1 MPINRNK
8 RPHFPVLLSDDGGL
22 LCLRSGL
29 LCIVIGL
36 CIEIVRALFHRSW
49 SWDYTLVGL
58 FMCGVFIAL
67 AVLLWL
73 MEFVDTGGGKH
84 PPSERPH
91 DQADYDGF
99 MHY

>member
-1 MPINRNK
+1 MKMKK
-8 RPHFPVLLSDDGGL
+8 RPHFPQLLADDGGL
-22 LCLRSGL
+22 ICLKTGL
-29 LCIVIGL
+29 LHVGIGVCID
-36 CIEIVRALFHRSW
+36 IVRALFHRSW

-73 MEFVDTGGGKH
+73 MELVDTGGGKH
-84 PPSERPH
+84 PPSDRPH

>member
-1 MPINRNK
+1 MKMKK
-8 RPHFPVLLSDDGGL
+8 RPHFPQLLADDGGL
-22 LCLRSGL
+22 ICLKTGL
-29 LCIVIGL
+29 LHVGIGVCID
-36 CIEIVRALFHRSW
+36 IVRALFHRSW

-73 MEFVDTGGGKH
+73 MELVDTGGGKH
-84 PPSERPH
+84 PPSDRPH
-91 DQADYDGF
+91 DLSDYDGF

>member
-1 MPINRNK
+1 MKMKK
-8 RPHFPVLLSDDGGL
+8 RPHFPQLLADDGGL
-22 LCLRSGL
+22 ICLKTGL
-29 LCIVIGL
+29 LHVGIGVCID
-36 CIEIVRALFHRSW
+36 IVRALFHHSW

-73 MEFVDTGGGKH
+73 MELVDTGGGKH
-84 PPSERPH
+84 PPSDRPH
-91 DQADYDGF
+91 DLSDYDGF

>member
-1 MPINRNK
+1 MKMKK
-8 RPHFPVLLSDDGGL
+8 RPHFPQLLADDGGL
-22 LCLRSGL
+22 ICLKTGL
-29 LCIVIGL
+29 LHVGIGVCID
-36 CIEIVRALFHRSW
+36 IVRALFHRSW

-58 FMCGVFIAL
+58 FMCGVFIVL

-73 MEFVDTGGGKH
+73 MELVDTGGGKH
-84 PPSERPH
+84 PPSDRPH